1 MVAKR
6 LFHERYPEPVSTSPL
21 ISVDEYLRTSFH
33 PDCDFIDGE
42 VLERNVGKRRH
53 AYAQTQIAVW
63 FDLPHLHALIALR
76 MRVGPNR
83 IRIPDVVVSEMPLPD
98 EEVFTSP
105 PYLCIEVLSPDDT
118 IVAMQDR
125 LDDYLNFGVPNVWV
139 IDPYKHRG
147 WHVTANGWATA
158 TAGTMHTA
166 DGRVAMPLVD
176 VLLP

>member
-1 MVAKR
+1 MGNG
-6 LFHERYPEPVSTSPL
+6 PL
-21 ISVDEYLRTSFH
+21 ISVDEYLRTSFR

-42 VLERNVGKRRH
+42 VLERNVGRRRH
-53 AYAQTQIAVW
+53 AYAQTQVAAW
-63 FDLPHLHALIALR
+63 FSLRAEIPRLRPLIALR
-76 MRVGPNR
+76 MRVSHNR

-105 PYLCIEVLSPDDT
+105 PYLCTEVMSPEDN
-118 IVAMQDR
+118 VAAMQDR
-125 LDDYLNFGVPNVWV
+125 LDDYLNFSGPNIWV

-158 TAGTMHTA
+158 ATGIMRTA